1 MAAVSEAR
9 AWPAGAGQVSNPADW
24 VRHRSRQLGL
34 SQTELAERAGMT
46 RAYLHRLCAGRVPN
60 PGVLTL
66 QRLAQALQLP
76 TTALVRLWVAAD
88 DNGQPC
94 VHTQQARHVSPHD
107 PRDALVLVGDVTVA
121 HHSVVLPGERFTKT
135 WAVQNAG
142 EVPWPA
148 RRLVRQDAALVVA
161 QRERNGL
168 LTPLLNAHLSSL
180 GQMVDMPPAPPGA
193 VLELSMD
200 FAAPLEKG
208 TFASVWRVETLAGVP
223 CYKSRCFLQVIVT
236 VVGD

>member
-1 MAAVSEAR
+1 MDDVVNVPWQPMPTGPVVA
-9 AWPAGAGQVSNPADW
+9 PADW

-46 RAYLHRLCAGRVPN
+46 RAYLHRLCAGGVPN

-94 VHTQQARHVSPHD
+94 ARTQQARHVAPHD
-107 PRDALVLVGDVTVA
+107 PRDALVLVADTTVPDHA
-121 HHSVVLPGERFTKT
+121 VVQPGERFTKT
-135 WAVQNAG
+135 WVVQNAG

-148 RRLVRQDAALVVA
+148 RRLVRQDAVLVVA
-161 QRERNGL
+161 QRERNGQ
-168 LTPLLNAHLSSL
+168 LTPLLNTHLSSL
-180 GQMVDMPPAPPGA
+180 EQALDMPATPPGG
-193 VLELSMD
+193 VQELRVD
-200 FAAPLEKG
+200 FAAPLANG
-208 TFASVWRVETLAGVP
+208 SVGSVWRVESLGGEPV
-223 CYKSRCFLQVIVT
+223 YKSNGFLQVMVT
-236 VVGD
+236 VMGG